1 MPTESDPAMI
11 LIGRYL
17 SPFTR
22 RVAVSLKVLDLP
34 FERRPLTAW
43 HDLEALRRLNPV
55 GRVPAL
61 ILGDGEMIFDSSAIL
76 DDLDRMVGPERA
88 LLPEGGPER
97 REALRVTVVALGVMD
112 KAAAARYERMMR
124 PEDKIHQPWIDH
136 NLGQVLSGLGWLED
150 HFADS
155 ALPPPISQPVISTV
169 VAHDFLAV
177 AMADMVDLAPF
188 PALRALSGACAD
200 LPAFAETRPE
210 IDL

>member
-1 MPTESDPAMI
+1 MI

-22 RVAVSLKVLDLP
+22 RVAVSLKLLGLP

-43 HDLEALRRLNPV
+43 HDLEELRRLNPV

-61 ILGDGEMIFDSSAIL
+61 ILDDGEMIFESSAIL
-76 DDLDRMVGPERA
+76 DEIDRIVGPDRA
-88 LLPEGGPER
+88 LLPSGGAAR
-97 REALRVTVVALGVMD
+97 RAALRVTAVALGVMD
-112 KAAAARYERMMR
+112 KAAAARYERVMR
-124 PEDKIHQPWIDH
+124 PEEKIHQPWIDH

-177 AMADMVDLAPF
+177 AMADMVDLEPF
-188 PALRALSGACAD
+188 AALRALSGACAD

>member
-1 MPTESDPAMI
+1 MI

-22 RVAVSLKVLDLP
+22 RVAVSLKLLGLP

-43 HDLEALRRLNPV
+43 HDLEELRRLNPV

-61 ILGDGEMIFDSSAIL
+61 ILDDGEMIFESSAIL
-76 DDLDRMVGPERA
+76 DEIDRIAGPDRA
-88 LLPEGGPER
+88 LLPAAGPAR
-97 REALRVTVVALGVMD
+97 REALRVTAVALGVMD
-112 KAAAARYERMMR
+112 KAAAARYERVMR
-124 PEDKIHQPWIDH
+124 PKEKVHQPWIDH
-136 NLGQVLSGLGWLED
+136 NIGQVMSGLGWLEER
-150 HFADS
+150 FADT
-155 ALPPPISQPVISTV
+155 ALPPEMSQPVISTV

-177 AMADMVDLAPF
+177 AMAQMVDLQGV
-188 PALRALSGACAD
+188 PALRALSQACAD

>member
-1 MPTESDPAMI
+1 MI

-22 RVAVSLKVLDLP
+22 RVAVSLALLGLP

-43 HDLEALRRLNPV
+43 HDLEELRRLNPV

-61 ILGDGEMIFDSSAIL
+61 ILDDGEMIFDSSAIL
-76 DDLDRMVGPERA
+76 DEIDRIVGPDRA
-88 LLPEGGPER
+88 LLPTGGPER
-97 REALRVTVVALGVMD
+97 RGALRVTAVALGVMD
-112 KAAAARYERMMR
+112 KAAAARYERVMR
-124 PEDKIHQPWIDH
+124 PEEKIHQPWIEH
-136 NLGQVLSGLGWLED
+136 NIGQVMSGLVWLED

-177 AMADMVDLAPF
+177 AMAEMVDLEGF
-188 PALRALSGACAD
+188 PALRALSRACAD
-200 LPAFAETRPE
+200 LPAFHDTRPE